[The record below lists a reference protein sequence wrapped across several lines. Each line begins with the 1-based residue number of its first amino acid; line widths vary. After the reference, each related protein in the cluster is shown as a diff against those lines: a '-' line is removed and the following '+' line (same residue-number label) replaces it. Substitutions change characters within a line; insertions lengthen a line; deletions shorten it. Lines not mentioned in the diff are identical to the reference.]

1 MNSLRTHLIALVCLS
16 LILLA
21 GCSGSGKRG
30 GYYQDDGP
38 GFNVPPDIAAIPD
51 AVPRIER
58 HAPANLRPYVVF
70 GKRYVPIRDGRPHRE
85 TGIAS
90 WYGRKFH
97 GNRTANGETYNMYAM
112 TAAHP
117 ILPIPSYARVTRGG
131 RSIIVRIND
140 RGPFHSGRVI
150 DLSYV
155 AAAKLGLIGPGSGQ
169 VIVEAITPDEI
180 RNNTYARGNV
190 SPAASSA
197 TPAVAAAP
205 PASPR
210 PRIVQSP
217 ASQSLAANSPSAPPP
232 APRQPSSQPAIN
244 MNAPQPDPITG
255 LLAARIPGTGFDD
268 DDDDEE
274 DDQDDWQD
282 DTGQAPAIPDALAA
296 LQHTTPAFQ
305 TQYPNPASS
314 SGAVY
319 LQFGAFANRVTAEAL
334 AQRVNS
340 ALEGNGEPA
349 HLERTSNHLYRV
361 QIGPFP
367 SRTAAVNAA
376 MNIQQNT
383 GLEPLVAAR

>member
-1 MNSLRTHLIALVCLS
+1 
-16 LILLA
+16 
-21 GCSGSGKRG
+21 
-30 GYYQDDGP
+30 
-38 GFNVPPDIAAIPD
+38 
-51 AVPRIER
+51 
-58 HAPANLRPYVVF
+58 
-70 GKRYVPIRDGRPHRE
+70 
-85 TGIAS
+85 
-90 WYGRKFH
+90 
-97 GNRTANGETYNMYAM
+97 
-112 TAAHP
+112 
-117 ILPIPSYARVTRGG
+117 
-131 RSIIVRIND
+131 
-140 RGPFHSGRVI
+140 
-150 DLSYV
+150 
-155 AAAKLGLIGPGSGQ
+155 
-169 VIVEAITPDEI
+169 
-180 RNNTYARGNV
+180 
-190 SPAASSA
+190 
-197 TPAVAAAP
+197 
-205 PASPR
+205 
-210 PRIVQSP
+210 
-217 ASQSLAANSPSAPPP
+217 
-232 APRQPSSQPAIN
+232 

-255 LLAARIPGTGFDD
+255 LLAARTPGTGFDD